1 MSTERYRLMPAGLS
15 YVTERSAQ
23 ENLIMKR
30 VFIVALVGALLGIPA
45 AAQTGQPTSP
55 KDPMS
60 TWLHNAYSTN
70 RKNIE
75 RSGEKVPEGLYGMRP
90 GAQVEV
96 RTFGQILGHLANFN
110 YLWCSQ
116 AKGEKNPAQGSD
128 FEKLTSKALLLR
140 ALSDAFTYCDGV
152 YSALTDASGLEVITV
167 TQENGRQAQV
177 PRMSLLILN
186 YGHNNDHYG
195 NLVTYMRIKSI
206 VPPSSEPRPQQP
218 QPQR

>member
-1 MSTERYRLMPAGLS
+1 MR
-15 YVTERSAQ
+15 
-23 ENLIMKR
+23 K
-30 VFIVALVGALLGIPA
+30 VFAIVVLGISFGIPA
-45 AAQTGQPTSP
+45 AAQTGQQTSP
-55 KDPMS
+55 KDPMA
-60 TWLHNAYSTN
+60 TWLHNAFSTN

-75 RSGEKVPEGLYGMRP
+75 KSAEKVPEELYGLRP
-90 GAQVEV
+90 GPQLEV

-128 FEKLTSKALLLR
+128 YEKLTSKALLLG
-140 ALSDAFTYCDGV
+140 AMSDAFTYCDSS
-152 YSALTDASGLEVITV
+152 YAALTDASGLEIITV
-167 TQENGRQAQV
+167 TQESGRQAQV
-177 PRMSLLILN
+177 PRMSLLVLN

-206 VPPSSEPRPQQP
+206 VPASSEPRPQQP

>member
-1 MSTERYRLMPAGLS
+1 
-15 YVTERSAQ
+15 
-23 ENLIMKR
+23 MKK
-30 VFIVALVGALLGIPA
+30 VLAIAVLGICFGIPA
-45 AAQTGQPTSP
+45 AAQTGQQTSP
-55 KDPMS
+55 KDPMA
-60 TWLHNAYSTN
+60 TWLHNAFSTN

-75 RSGEKVPEGLYGMRP
+75 KSAEKVPEELYGLRP
-90 GAQVEV
+90 GPQVEV

-128 FEKLTSKALLLR
+128 YEKLTSKALLLG
-140 ALSDAFTYCDGV
+140 ALSDAFTYCDSA
-152 YSALTDASGLEVITV
+152 YAALTDASGLEVVTV
-167 TQENGRQAQV
+167 TQESGRKAQV
-177 PRMSLLILN
+177 PRMSLLVLN

-206 VPPSSEPRPQQP
+206 VPASSEPRPQQQ

>member
-1 MSTERYRLMPAGLS
+1 MPAGLS
-15 YVTERSAQ
+15 DVTERSAQ

-30 VFIVALVGALLGIPA
+30 VFIVALVGALMGIPA
-45 AAQTGQPTSP
+45 AAQTGQQTGP

-60 TWLHNAYSTN
+60 AWLHNAYSTN

-128 FEKLTSKALLLR
+128 FEKLTSKTLLLR
-140 ALSDAFTYCDGV
+140 ALGDAFTYCDSA
-152 YSALTDASGLEVITV
+152 YAALTDASGLEIITV

-177 PRMSLLILN
+177 ARMSLLVLN

>member
-1 MSTERYRLMPAGLS
+1 
-15 YVTERSAQ
+15 
-23 ENLIMKR
+23 MKR
-30 VFIVALVGALLGIPA
+30 IFIVMLLGIVLAIPV
-45 AAQTGQPTSP
+45 AAQNAQQTSP
-55 KDPMS
+55 KDPMA
-60 TWLHNAYSTN
+60 TWLHNAFNTN

-75 RSGEKVPEGLYGMRP
+75 KSAEKVSEDLYGLRP
-90 GAQVEV
+90 GPQEEV

-116 AKGEKNPAQGSD
+116 AKGEKNPGQASD
-128 FEKLTSKALLLR
+128 FEKLASKAALLR
-140 ALSDAFTYCDGV
+140 ALSDAFTYCDTA

-177 PRMSLLILN
+177 PRMSLLVLN

-206 VPPSSEPRPQQP
+206 VPASSEPRPQQP
-218 QPQR
+218 QTQR